1 VTDSRDTRRE
11 LIVAYLLGELE
22 ASESAALESRLASDS
37 ALRDELESLRPIVG
51 ELEQLPGS
59 AWEGTDPPPLELPPP
74 PDRPREAPEQST
86 RRRARWTRP
95 QLAIVGLAVVA
106 ALAAGVGI
114 GALIERDEQT
124 PATTGRSIPLRTLG
138 QTAPGAKGEVVVG
151 PGDQADLRVSD
162 LPSNGRDFYEIW
174 LLGDDG
180 LVSLG
185 SFRVGPDGAAN
196 VRLALP
202 VNPKAYQSFDV
213 SLEPDDGNPG
223 HSGDSVLRGPA

>member
-1 VTDSRDTRRE
+1 MTDSRDPRRE
-11 LIVAYLLGELE
+11 LIVAYLLGELK
-22 ASESAALESRLASDS
+22 ASESAELESRLASDA
-37 ALRDELESLRPIVG
+37 ALRDELESLRPIVA
-51 ELEQLPGS
+51 ELEQLPSS
-59 AWEGTDPPPLELPPP
+59 AWQGTDPPPLVLTPP
-74 PDRPREAPEQST
+74 PDYPREATAENAG
-86 RRRARWTRP
+86 RRTRWTRP

-114 GALIERDEQT
+114 GTLIDRDEQT
-124 PATTGRSIPLRTLG
+124 PAPAGRSIPLRTLG

-151 PGDQADLRVSD
+151 PGDRADLKVSD
-162 LPSNGRDFYEIW
+162 LPSNGRDFYEVW
-174 LLGDDG
+174 LLGNDG

-185 SFRVGPDGAAN
+185 SFRVGTDGAAN

>member
-1 VTDSRDTRRE
+1 MAVAPGIERQSSRSPESSGQRIHCHE
-11 LIVAYLLGELE
+11 AVGGGEPSHFAPE
-22 ASESAALESRLASDS
+22 AST
-37 ALRDELESLRPIVG
+37 V
-51 ELEQLPGS
+51 
-59 AWEGTDPPPLELPPP
+59 
-74 PDRPREAPEQST
+74 APT
-86 RRRARWTRP
+86 T
-95 QLAIVGLAVVA
+95 
-106 ALAAGVGI
+106 GV
-114 GALIERDEQT
+114 

>member
-1 VTDSRDTRRE
+1 VTDSPDARRE
-11 LIVAYLLGELE
+11 LIVAYLLGELDE
-22 ASESAALESRLASDS
+22 QQAAELKSRLASDS
-37 ALRDELESLRPIVG
+37 GLRDELESLRPIVG

-59 AWEGTDPPPLELPPP
+59 AWEGTDPPPLVLPPP
-74 PDRPREAPEQST
+74 PEQPRGASAEST
-86 RRRARWTRP
+86 GRRARWTRP

-114 GALIERDEQT
+114 GALIDSGDQT
-124 PATTGRSIPLRTLG
+124 SAPAGRPIPLRTLG

-151 PGDQADLRVSD
+151 PGDQADLKVSD
-162 LPSNGRDFYEIW
+162 LPSNGRDFYEVW

-185 SFRVGPDGAAN
+185 SFRVGSDGAAN

-202 VNPKAYQSFDV
+202 VNPKAYRSFDV